1 MLAGAVPTGVEL
13 TAGELLALAGEVLLA
28 VADPVALA
36 DGDGDGLCE
45 AEAPTTPPSKVPR
58 SPGLPWTTADSGLP
72 VACSSN
78 VSGTAQPMN
87 AATMNAAGHP
97 APVLAAPVMRGGGGL
112 GDHGI
117 LVRCSGRPW
126 ARIASARAVA
136 TAADRRRPRSVHQEI
151 VPDSRLP
158 IVIPT
163 SVPAT
168 PIRLPRSVANR
179 GPAVAAAMAGRWER
193 KDSGLAGTLAV
204 SGRAE
209 SLAVSCLEESLAV
222 SCLAESLVMI
232 SRAGHST
239 AALPEGITE
248 PGYPRNSSAVARMPE
263 SPSWVRVPRS
273 GTAPVRRHVT
283 PEVRRSQAPR

>member
-1 MLAGAVPTGVEL
+1 MLAEAVPTGVEL
-13 TAGELLALAGEVLLA
+13 TAGELLALPGEVLA

-45 AEAPTTPPSKVPR
+45 AEAPLTPPLKVPPW
-58 SPGLPWTTADSGLP
+58 PGLPWTTADSGLP

-87 AATMNAAGHP
+87 AATMNAVGPTQRRCWRPRSCEA
-97 APVLAAPVMRGGGGL
+97 AAALATTASSSG
-112 GDHGI
+112 
-117 LVRCSGRPW
+117 CSGRPW

-168 PIRLPRSVANR
+168 PIRLPRTVANR
-179 GPAVAAAMAGRWER
+179 VPAVAAAMAGR
-193 KDSGLAGTLAV
+193 
-204 SGRAE
+204 
-209 SLAVSCLEESLAV
+209 
-222 SCLAESLVMI
+222 
-232 SRAGHST
+232 
-239 AALPEGITE
+239 
-248 PGYPRNSSAVARMPE
+248 
-263 SPSWVRVPRS
+263 
-273 GTAPVRRHVT
+273 
-283 PEVRRSQAPR
+283 